1 VCFALL
7 AVPSCTTV
15 RANVRQAHPL
25 DQTKYYICRNQWK
38 YEITTCPNG
47 GLFDDRIKGCID
59 LCEQKKPCLNLGQCI
74 IHTNLTLEC
83 VCRRDWTGDR
93 CEIPLSTCAQQP
105 CGPNAECHMLKASDY
120 DQDYVCIC
128 NKHESYG
135 RNCQQ
140 SKSREFAKEICVTMF
155 FAFQRCRIRVSP
167 GITVN
172 SIRLHSVVELIS
184 TVIMISSSF
193 NLAMVY
199 SIGIKKTNVV
209 IEPCRNSSNHPVR
222 LVD

>member
-1 VCFALL
+1 M
-7 AVPSCTTV
+7 PSCTTV

-25 DQTKYYICRNQWK
+25 DQTKYYICRNQVK

-59 LCEQKKPCLNLGQCI
+59 LCEQKKPCLNKGQCI

-93 CEIPLSTCAQQP
+93 CEIPLSTCAQDP

-120 DQDYVCIC
+120 NQDYVCIC
-128 NKHESYG
+128 DKHESYG

-140 SKSREFAKEICVTMF
+140 SKSCRFVKEDLRDDRLDFSAVPNPCITPNHGQF
-155 FAFQRCRIRVSP
+155 HPFAFSRRAYINCDDDIIFFQPCYGLLYWNQEDKRCDRALP
-167 GITVN
+167 
-172 SIRLHSVVELIS
+172 ELFK
-184 TVIMISSSF
+184 SSS
-193 NLAMVY
+193 LL
-199 SIGIKKTNVV
+199 
-209 IEPCRNSSNHPVR
+209 SNNQK
-222 LVD
+222 